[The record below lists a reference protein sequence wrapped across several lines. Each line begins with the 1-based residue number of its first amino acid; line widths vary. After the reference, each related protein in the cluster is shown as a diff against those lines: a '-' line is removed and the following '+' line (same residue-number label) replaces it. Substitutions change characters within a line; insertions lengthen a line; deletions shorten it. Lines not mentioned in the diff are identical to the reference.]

1 VQGRQLGDADITVIK
16 ELIGQGVARGI
27 VIGRAHLLAPSEL
40 DIRQYHVQRGDVLHE
55 VARLNNAFS
64 LVRAE
69 LEQLRD
75 NVAVDAPA
83 EVKAF
88 LDLHRMILDDSLL
101 CDAPRDLV
109 RARLI
114 NAEWALTIQLEEVCR
129 QFEAIDDDYFRSR
142 SQDVR
147 QVVERVLRRLAGGR
161 PSPAVL
167 ERKLADGERLVLV
180 AHDLGPADVL
190 HFREGAGAS
199 LAGFITELGGP
210 TSHTMILARSLGLPA
225 VVGVV
230 DARASIVEGDLL
242 VVDSDTG
249 QVFVQPNE
257 DALAQF
263 RRRILDQGQARTE
276 LRKLRGKLSRTKD
289 GIPVELLANI
299 EMPEDVRG
307 ALDAGAD
314 GVGLFRTEFLFM
326 DRDQLPSEDEQYEA
340 YAKVARAMKGKPVVV
355 RTLDIGAD
363 KVLNATARQ
372 SLGLAGDAEEADVE
386 PNPALGLRAIR
397 YCLAYPELF
406 LTQLRAILRASTQ
419 GTVRILVPMLAHVH
433 EIDQALQFVARAK
446 EQLRERRQKF
456 DARVPVGGMI
466 EVPAAALNLGPFC
479 ERLKFLA
486 LGTNDLIQY
495 VLAIDRT
502 DSAVAYLYEPLHP
515 AVLQLIHH
523 TIRTGTRAGIPVS
536 VCGEMAG
543 DQAVAELLLGMGLR
557 RFSMNAAQ
565 LLSVKQRIFEL
576 DSKVAARL
584 AARVA
589 RLHDPIE
596 IRAALERSQHL
607 GERGAAG
614 RAGAANGARAAV
626 RRKRPDAKSR
636 RRA

>member
-1 VQGRQLGDADITVIK
+1 MGKQLVG
-16 ELIGQGVARGI
+16 LGVARGI

-40 DIRQYHVQRGDVLHE
+40 DIRQYNIQRGDVLHE

-69 LEQLRD
+69 LEQLRT
-75 NVAVDAPA
+75 NVAGDAPA

-109 RARLI
+109 RSRLI
-114 NAEWALTIQLEEVCR
+114 NAEWALTIQLEEVCL

-147 QVVERVLRRLAGGR
+147 QVVERVLRRLAGGK
-161 PSPAVL
+161 PSPMAPA
-167 ERKLADGERLVLV
+167 RKLAEGERLVLV
-180 AHDLGPADVL
+180 AHDLAPADVL
-190 HFREGAGAS
+190 HFREDEGAS

-225 VVGVV
+225 VVGVA
-230 DARASIVEGDLL
+230 DARDVIAEGDLL
-242 VVDSDTG
+242 VVDSDAG
-249 QVFVQPNE
+249 RIVVLPDE
-257 DALAQF
+257 SALADY
-263 RRRILDQGQARTE
+263 RKRILLQGQARTE

-299 EMPEDVRG
+299 EMPDDVRD

-326 DRDQLPSEDEQYEA
+326 NRDTLPTEDEQYES
-340 YAKVARAMKGKPVVV
+340 YAKVARAMKGKPVVI

-363 KVLNATARQ
+363 KVLNASARQ
-372 SLGLAGDAEEADVE
+372 SLGLAVDGGDGQAVE

-406 LTQLRAILRASTQ
+406 LTQLRAILRASSM
-419 GTVRILVPMLAHVH
+419 GTVHILVPMLAHTH
-433 EIDQALQFVARAK
+433 EIEQVLQFVGRAK
-446 EQLRERRQKF
+446 EQLKERKQKF
-456 DARVPVGGMI
+456 DARIPVGGMI
-466 EVPAAALNLGPFC
+466 EIPAAALNLGPFVD
-479 ERLKFLA
+479 RLKFLS

-495 VLAIDRT
+495 ALAIDRT

-515 AVLQLIHH
+515 AVLQLIAH
-523 TIRTGTRAGIPVS
+523 TIRTGTRARLPVS

-543 DQAVAELLLGMGLR
+543 DLASVELLLGMGLR
-557 RFSMNAAQ
+557 RYSMNPAQ
-565 LLSVKQRIFEL
+565 LLSVKQRLFDL
-576 DSKVAARL
+576 DSKAATRL
-584 AARVA
+584 AGRVA
-589 RLHDPIE
+589 RLHDPKQ
-596 IRAALERSQHL
+596 IRAALERATT
-607 GERGAAG
+607 GAAP
-614 RAGAANGARAAV
+614 
-626 RRKRPDAKSR
+626 RRPAPA
-636 RRA
+636 RRARKA

>member
-1 VQGRQLGDADITVIK
+1 MSKQ
-16 ELIGQGVARGI
+16 LIGQGVARGI

-40 DIRQYHVQRGDVLHE
+40 DIRQYHIQRGDVLHE

-69 LEQLRD
+69 LEQLRAH
-75 NVAVDAPA
+75 VAEDAPP

-109 RARLI
+109 RTRLI

-129 QFEAIDDDYFRSR
+129 QFEAIEDPYFRSR

-161 PSPAVL
+161 PSPTAL
-167 ERKLADGERLVLV
+167 PPKLKNGERLILV
-180 AHDLGPADVL
+180 ANDLAPADIL
-190 HFREGAGAS
+190 HFREDAS
-199 LAGFITELGGP
+199 DTLAGFITELGGP

-225 VVGVV
+225 IVGVAE
-230 DARASIVEGDLL
+230 ARTAIAEGDLL
-242 VVDSDTG
+242 VVDSDEG
-249 QVFVQPNE
+249 HVLVQPDE
-257 DALAQF
+257 QALSDY
-263 RRRILDQGQARTE
+263 RRQILVQSQARSE

-289 GIPVELLANI
+289 GIPIELSANI
-299 EMPEDVRG
+299 EMPEDVRD
-307 ALDAGAD
+307 ALDVGAD

-326 DRDQLPSEDEQYEA
+326 NRDQLPSEDEQFES

-363 KVLNATARQ
+363 KVLNYAARQ
-372 SLGLAGDAEEADVE
+372 SLGLPRDGDGPGFK

-406 LTQLRAILRASTQ
+406 LTQLRAILRASSQ

-433 EIDQALQFVARAK
+433 EIEQSLQFVARAK
-446 EQLRERRQKF
+446 EQLKERRQKF
-456 DARVPVGGMI
+456 DARVAVGGMI
-466 EVPAAALNLGPFC
+466 EVPAAALNLGPFI
-479 ERLKFLA
+479 ERLKFLS

-495 VLAIDRT
+495 ALAIDRT
-502 DSAVAYLYEPLHP
+502 DATVAYLYEPLHP
-515 AVLQLIHH
+515 AVLQLIHQ
-523 TIRTGTRAGIPVS
+523 TIRSGARAGLPVS

-543 DQAVAELLLGMGLR
+543 DLGSVELLLGMGLR
-557 RFSMNAAQ
+557 RFSMNPAQ
-565 LLSVKQRIFEL
+565 LLAVKQRLFEL

-584 AARVA
+584 ATRVA
-589 RLHDPIE
+589 RLHDPLQ
-596 IRAALERSQHL
+596 IRAILQRAERSD
-607 GERGAAG
+607 RGATVRVRRRSA
-614 RAGAANGARAAV
+614 ALTHGAA
-626 RRKRPDAKSR
+626 RRS
-636 RRA
+636 